1 MLTTGRALTWSID
14 STAVVHRDSMETD
27 VNKVFIFCLLLS
39 TKLNDRKKDID
50 IKKKKKKLRST
61 LN

>member
-1 MLTTGRALTWSID
+1 MLTTGRALTWSMD

-39 TKLNDRKKDID
+39 TKLNDSKKDID
-50 IKKKKKKLRST
+50 IKKKKKNSGEH
-61 LN
+61 